1 MCPLLLLFEDSMTK
15 TPDGVELALYHALRY
30 ELALI
35 QNADTKLR
43 WNLTQSEIK
52 IVEKWMVNRMKEI
65 EKRLP

>member
-15 TPDGVELALYHALRY
+15 KPDGVELALYHALRY

>member
-15 TPDGVELALYHALRY
+15 KPDGVELALYHALRY

-52 IVEKWMVNRMKEI
+52 TVEKWMVNRMKEI

>member
-15 TPDGVELALYHALRY
+15 KLDGVELALYHALRY

-35 QNADTKLR
+35 KNSDNMSR
-43 WNLTQSEIK
+43 WNLSNSEIK

-65 EKRLP
+65 ETRLP

>member
-1 MCPLLLLFEDSMTK
+1 MTK
-15 TPDGVELALYHALRY
+15 NPDGVELALYHALRY